1 MNLDLKRNNQQKRRC
16 QQRSSKHDILERV
29 DDYIQEPVKEVDDKQ
44 EIFDR
49 TVDFIIDL
57 HPDSLSDEQLEEVM
71 EILDLLEFEEIEEQ
85 QKQTKYK
92 GPYKRRP
99 KLTDKTP
106 MKKLQYARKYRRR
119 NPAKIKKKRIQLQRS
134 GEGRKRKRLKPLMA
148 KRNLTPTGKDPRRN
162 RRKGTGQGGDRK
174 KKKDENGKQNN
185 RVSQRTR

>member
-1 MNLDLKRNNQQKRRC
+1 MYDV
-16 QQRSSKHDILERV
+16 LEQV
-29 DDYIQEPVKEVDDKQ
+29 NDYIQEPIKELDDKQ

-71 EILDLLEFEEIEEQ
+71 EILDLLEFEPMDEQ
-85 QKQTKYK
+85 ENKSKYK

-134 GEGRKRKRLKPLMA
+134 GEGRKRKRMKPLLA
-148 KRNLTPTGKDPRRN
+148 KRFKTPTGKDPRRN

-174 KKKDENGKQNN
+174 KIKKDE
-185 RVSQRTR
+185 TRK